1 MAQHMRGSMLI
12 GLLLVL
18 AFVGLTAAQQPTPG
32 GTLRVAWEADVAG
45 LDPHLSPGIQAWYV
59 EGNLFNSLLTIDAQL
74 HYVPDLAESWEVL
87 DGGKVYVFHLR
98 HGVTFH
104 DGTAFDAEAVRW
116 NYQRIMDPAEQAL
129 DAPFYS
135 MVDRVEAL
143 DAHTVQFTLK
153 YPSVTLLP
161 VLAANRA
168 GFLQLSPAAYQR
180 WGREAVRRHP
190 VGTGP
195 FTLARWDQN
204 QIIVLEK
211 NPHYF
216 KPGLPYLDRVELRIM
231 KEGVTRVTAL
241 RVGEVD
247 FANAVPR
254 EQVER
259 LTKDPHMQML
269 RGRET
274 QRITM
279 ALNQNKAPF
288 QDVRVRQA
296 LLGYGIDRY
305 TITKTALLGQAQP
318 LWSVVPLGSR
328 DQLDFGEQ
336 FPYHPDKAKALL
348 KAAGYDAQ
356 HPLRYSIMTHGAE
369 AALPTIAT
377 ILKTQ
382 LAQLGVEVRV
392 DVIDRPIYLRRL
404 TTDRDW
410 DQVVGLASAAW
421 DPYTISRVLDS
432 RAGVNVVNHADPHL
446 DGLIDQM
453 KTAATEDAFRQAGY
467 DFQRYVAEH
476 MMITSIASV
485 PFLQAARTT
494 VKGYE
499 HLHGYQIRFETT
511 WLGQP

>member
-1 MAQHMRGSMLI
+1 MHQHIGWSIRI
-12 GLLLVL
+12 GLVVVL
-18 AFVGLTAAQQPTPG
+18 GLMGLATAQQPTPG
-32 GTLRVAWEADVAG
+32 GTLRVAWEADLSG

-74 HYVPDLAESWEVL
+74 HYVPDLAESWDILEN
-87 DGGKVYVFHLR
+87 GKVYVFHLR
-98 HGVTFH
+98 PGVMFH

-116 NYQRIMDPAEQAL
+116 NYQRIMDPEEHAL

-135 MVDRVEAL
+135 MVERVEAL
-143 DAHTVQFTLK
+143 DAHTVKFTLT
-153 YPSVTLLP
+153 YPSMTLLP
-161 VLAANRA
+161 VMAANRA
-168 GFLQLSPAAYQR
+168 GFLQMSPAAYQR
-180 WGREAVRRHP
+180 WGKEAVRLHP

-216 KPGLPYLDRVELRIM
+216 KPGLPYLDRIELHIM

-241 RVGEVD
+241 RAGEVE

-259 LTKDPHMQML
+259 LTKDTHIQML

-279 ALNQNKAPF
+279 ALNQKKSPF
-288 QDVRVRQA
+288 RDVRVRQA
-296 LLGYGIDRY
+296 LLGYGIDRQA
-305 TITKTALLGQAQP
+305 IIKTALVGQAQP
-318 LWSVVPLGSR
+318 LWSVVPSGSR
-328 DQLDFGEQ
+328 DHLDFGEQ
-336 FPYHPDKAKALL
+336 FPYDPDKAKALL
-348 KAAGYDAQ
+348 KDAGYDAQ
-356 HPLRYSIMTHGAE
+356 HPLRYTIMTHGAE

-382 LAQLGVEVRV
+382 LANIGVAVTVEI
-392 DVIDRPIYLRRL
+392 IDRPIYLRRL

-410 DQVVGLASAAW
+410 DQSVGLASAAW
-421 DPYTISRVLDS
+421 DPYTISWVMDS
-432 RAGVNVVNHADPHL
+432 RAGVNVTNHADPHM
-446 DGLIDQM
+446 DVLIDHM
-453 KTAATEDAFRQAGY
+453 KEAATEETFRQAGY
-467 DFQRYVAEH
+467 NFQRYVAEH

-485 PFLQAARTT
+485 PFLQAARTA

-499 HLHGYQIRFETT
+499 HLHGFKIRFETT
-511 WLGQP
+511 WLEKP

>member
-1 MAQHMRGSMLI
+1 MHQHIGWSIRI
-12 GLLLVL
+12 GLVVVL
-18 AFVGLTAAQQPTPG
+18 GLMGLATAQQPTPG
-32 GTLRVAWEADVAG
+32 GTLRVVWEADLSG

-74 HYVPDLAESWEVL
+74 HYVPDLAESWEIL
-87 DGGKVYVFHLR
+87 ENGKVYVFHLR
-98 HGVTFH
+98 PGVMFH

-116 NYQRIMDPAEQAL
+116 NYQRIMDPEEHAL

-135 MVDRVEAL
+135 MVERVEAL
-143 DAHTVQFTLK
+143 DAHAVKFTLT
-153 YPSVTLLP
+153 YPSMTLLP
-161 VLAANRA
+161 VMAANHA
-168 GFLQLSPAAYQR
+168 GFLQMSPAAYQR
-180 WGREAVRRHP
+180 WGKEAVRLHP

-216 KPGLPYLDRVELRIM
+216 KPGLPYLDRIELHIM
-231 KEGVTRVTAL
+231 REGVTRVTAL
-241 RVGEVD
+241 RAGEVE

-259 LTKDPHMQML
+259 LTKDTHIQML

-279 ALNQNKAPF
+279 ALNQKKPPSR
-288 QDVRVRQA
+288 DVRVRQA
-296 LLGYGIDRY
+296 LLGYGIDRQA
-305 TITKTALLGQAQP
+305 IIKTALVGQAQP
-318 LWSVVPLGSR
+318 LWSVVPSGSR
-328 DQLDFGEQ
+328 DHLDFGEQ
-336 FPYHPDKAKALL
+336 FPYDPDKAKALL
-348 KAAGYDAQ
+348 KDAGYDAQ
-356 HPLRYSIMTHGAE
+356 HPLRYTTMTHGAE
-369 AALPTIAT
+369 AALPIIAT

-382 LAQLGVEVRV
+382 LANIGVAVTVEI
-392 DVIDRPIYLRRL
+392 IDRPIYLRRL

-410 DQVVGLASAAW
+410 DQSVGLASAAW
-421 DPYTISRVLDS
+421 DPYTISWVMDS
-432 RAGVNVVNHADPHL
+432 RAGVNVTNHADPHM
-446 DGLIDQM
+446 DVLIDHM
-453 KTAATEDAFRQAGY
+453 REAATEETFRQAAY

-485 PFLQAARTT
+485 PFLQAARTA

-499 HLHGYQIRFETT
+499 HLHGYKIRFETT
-511 WLGQP
+511 WLEKP